1 MHISALRFE
10 KISGEGCRMELTN
23 GRNRDTFMVH
33 PGKWQAGSLHLD
45 GGCTDLSRHVFREG
59 LYEKF
64 YVKGCTRGHTLFMD
78 MLFQE
83 TSFQDTWE
91 VIFEEGLIRVK
102 VKRNTGFVPV
112 DFSVPAYPA

>member
-1 MHISALRFE
+1 
-10 KISGEGCRMELTN
+10 
-23 GRNRDTFMVH
+23 
-33 PGKWQAGSLHLD
+33 
-45 GGCTDLSRHVFREG
+45 
-59 LYEKF
+59 
-64 YVKGCTRGHTLFMD
+64 MD

>member
-1 MHISALRFE
+1 MPDGIDKRTE
-10 KISGEGCRMELTN
+10 SGYLYGAPGQMA
-23 GRNRDTFMVH
+23 GRKSPFGR
-33 PGKWQAGSLHLD
+33 
-45 GGCTDLSRHVFREG
+45 GGTDLSRHVFREG